1 MIRFLFYGQEG
12 QHSVAQASYSNPIQ
26 SLRLNAKRQGSRAL
40 YPSRKEILEALSTID
55 QWKESY
61 DVICLFSYEMG
72 CILQNVAMPG
82 DLPDGYPV
90 TAAYAFAESAKT
102 GVRQNLPGLDNEAL
116 ASEFYTQGSV
126 RDDDAQLSGGF
137 DLGPMHSC
145 LNQTDYN
152 RHIQSIQ
159 EKIRGGLSYQV
170 NFTAPLRTAFSGDPE
185 AFFHW
190 LRKRYPSPYSVFA
203 NLGDRQIVSI
213 SPELFFSCRPVVD
226 YAPLHGEELFR
237 KHHNSRDRR
246 FADGFRLEVRPMK
259 GTVRATKDNTENES
273 LKRRLLESEKDRAEL
288 AMITDLLRN
297 DLGRISPAGGV
308 SLEKAIQPE
317 SYTYVH
323 QLTSVISA
331 FHPTGRLSEMIPS
344 LFPSGSITG
353 APRIETMK
361 IIAEEES
368 EYRGIYTGSIGLIR
382 SNEVSFNVAI
392 RTAEISRGMLRY
404 GAGGGIT
411 LGSEAGQEWKELHWK
426 VRPVKP
432 EKPGLIET
440 MALVHGRIK
449 NRKLHIQRMLRSG
462 RVLRL
467 PCPVFEARKDSSAS
481 PDRDSSPEINRANLT
496 IQIQRLTQYLDQ
508 IQNENAIGRFRL
520 RLHWQSNGTF
530 SYSISRQEPR
540 RKHAR
545 NSLWKIKIAE
555 SSMSSRDPWLL
566 HKVDRRKCYNEGL
579 AIARDSGYDEDLF
592 FNERNEITEGS
603 ITNVF
608 YMMDQRW
615 YTPPI
620 RCGLLAG
627 VQRSRLLSKWGHR
640 ISFRPL
646 KKSELET
653 VQRIVLVNSL
663 RGLIEASL

>member
-12 QHSVAQASYSNPIQ
+12 QNSIAQASYSNPVQ
-26 SLRLNAKRQGSRAL
+26 SLRLNAKMPNSRAL
-40 YPSRKEILEALSTID
+40 YPSREEILEALSTID
-55 QWKESY
+55 QWKKSY
-61 DVICLFSYEMG
+61 DVVCLFSYEMG

-82 DLPDGYPV
+82 VLPDGYPV
-90 TAAYAFAESAKT
+90 MAAYAFVESEKTEVQASLQRIKKAIATAENDAKSST
-102 GVRQNLPGLDNEAL
+102 
-116 ASEFYTQGSV
+116 S
-126 RDDDAQLSGGF
+126 F
-137 DLGPMHSC
+137 DLGPIYSC
-145 LNQTDYN
+145 LDQTDYN

-203 NLGDRQIVSI
+203 DLEDRQIVSI
-213 SPELFFSCRPVVD
+213 SPELFFSCRPVAD
-226 YAPLHGEELFR
+226 YSPLHGEELFR
-237 KHHNSRDRR
+237 NHHNSRDRR
-246 FADGFRLEVRPMK
+246 FKDGFRLEVRPMK
-259 GTVRATKDNTENES
+259 GTVRATKDTTENES

-368 EYRGIYTGSIGLIR
+368 EYRGIYTGSIGLVR
-382 SNEVSFNVAI
+382 SNEGSFNVAI

-440 MALVHGRIK
+440 MALVHGRIN

-467 PCPVFEARKDSSAS
+467 PGPVFEEKAATRKDSSAS
-481 PDRDSSPEINRANLT
+481 PNRDSSNGINRSNMT
-496 IQIQRLTQYLDQ
+496 IQFQRLTQYLDQ
-508 IQNENAIGRFRL
+508 IQNEYAIGRFRL

-579 AIARDSGYDEDLF
+579 AMARDSGYDEVLF

-627 VQRSRLLSKWGHR
+627 VQRSRLLSRWGHR

-646 KKSELET
+646 KKSELES